1 MVNQFGISSW
11 GDGIGLIYRMNREM
25 IEETYNVQELEN
37 KKKEI
42 KGILQ
47 NSSLSSEEEWDYT
60 DLLER
65 INKRLRLMRELLIEL
80 KG

>member
-1 MVNQFGISSW
+1 MWIAV
-11 GDGIGLIYRMNREM
+11 IYRMTRQM
-25 IEETYNVQELEN
+25 IEETYNIQELEN

-47 NSSLSSEEEWDYT
+47 NSPLSSEEEWDYT
-60 DLLER
+60 DLLKR
-65 INKRLRLMRELLIEL
+65 IDKRLRLMRELLIEL